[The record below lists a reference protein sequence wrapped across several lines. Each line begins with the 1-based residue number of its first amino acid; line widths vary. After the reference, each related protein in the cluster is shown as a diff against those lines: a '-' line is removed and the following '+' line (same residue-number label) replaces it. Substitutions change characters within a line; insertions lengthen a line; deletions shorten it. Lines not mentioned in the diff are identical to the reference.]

1 MISLP
6 EHIEII
12 LEKHLKGLESSSEMK
27 ELEEWRAENSAHEL
41 LYKQLLKLWQ
51 ESGVILDAPVYD
63 ANKAWN
69 KLDFA
74 IKQGK
79 PARQYNMTRFLL
91 AASFI
96 GIIFIVGWM
105 LSGQK
110 DMTKFQA
117 SNTANRQLTLPDGS
131 SVILRKGAAIS
142 FPKAFKER
150 EVTLTGEAYFD
161 VQPDKERPFR
171 IQTTRATLEVLG
183 TSFTINTTSQYD
195 RLIVTTGMVSFTK
208 TATKQRQVILP
219 NQAAVLNEKGI
230 DVTPVKDSNYLSW
243 RTGILTFDNTSMEQ
257 VAAELSDC
265 YNVVI
270 KPDSGLLTFTI
281 TAKFEKQPV
290 EQVLEEIRLLFNL
303 SYRKQHDTILLF
315 KP

>member
-1 MISLP
+1 MMSLP

-27 ELEEWRAENSAHEL
+27 VLEEWRAENPAHEL

-51 ESGVILDAPVYD
+51 ESGVVLDTPVYD

-69 KLDFA
+69 KLDLA
-74 IKQGK
+74 LKQGK
-79 PARQYNMTRFLL
+79 PARNYRLLL
-91 AASFI
+91 AACFI
-96 GIIFIVGWM
+96 GVIFIAGWM
-105 LSGQK
+105 LFGQK
-110 DMTKFQA
+110 DMTTLQA
-117 SNTANRQLTLPDGS
+117 SNIANRQLTLPDGS

-150 EVTLTGEAYFD
+150 EVTLSGEAYFD
-161 VQPDKERPFR
+161 VRPDKERPFR
-171 IQTTRATLEVLG
+171 IRTTRAILEVLG
-183 TSFTINTTSQYD
+183 TSFTINTNSQYD
-195 RLIVTTGMVSFTK
+195 RLVVTTGRVAFTE

-243 RTGILTFDNTSMEQ
+243 RTGVLTFDNTPIDQ
-257 VAAELSDC
+257 VAAELSD
-265 YNVVI
+265 YYHLVI
-270 KPDSGLLTFTI
+270 KTDSGLLTSNI
-281 TAKFEKQPV
+281 TAKFEKQPI
-290 EQVLEEIRLLFNL
+290 EQVLEEIKLLSNL